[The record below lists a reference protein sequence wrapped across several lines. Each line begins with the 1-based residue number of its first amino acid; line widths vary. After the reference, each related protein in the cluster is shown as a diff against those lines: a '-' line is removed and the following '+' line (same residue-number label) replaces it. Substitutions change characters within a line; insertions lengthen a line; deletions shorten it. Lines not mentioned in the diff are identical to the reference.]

1 MWYSIRMLSKNKKRL
16 KLKNPKCPQC
26 GSLLKIHDY
35 YGPKKAVRYAC
46 PNQNCE
52 LKTISE
58 NTLLKKQFYKCKYEL
73 IYNVLIRLID
83 EKKSLMESILS
94 KGMID
99 QGIVEECIKELL
111 RHSNKHCLDD
121 AFTAIPMTFE
131 DVTKIYKNYE
141 LPYPFIVLFPTR
153 HKELY
158 TCIVHKPS
166 LPMTNNDHNS
176 KYYDLLFG
184 VQKDPLH
191 KE

>member
-1 MWYSIRMLSKNKKRL
+1 MLSKNKKRL
-16 KLKNPKCPQC
+16 ELKNPKCPQC
-26 GSLLKIHDY
+26 GFSLKIHDY
-35 YGPKKAVRYAC
+35 YGPNKTVRYAC

-83 EKKSLMESILS
+83 EKKLLKKTILS

-131 DVTKIYKNYE
+131 DVKNIYEKYE
-141 LPYPFIVLFPTR
+141 LSYPFIVLFPTW

-158 TCIVHKPS
+158 TCIVHKHS
-166 LPMTNNDHNS
+166 LPIINDDHKR
-176 KYYDLLFG
+176 KYYDLLAG
-184 VQKDPLH
+184 VQIDPLH

>member
-1 MWYSIRMLSKNKKRL
+1 MLSKNKKRL

-83 EKKSLMESILS
+83 EKKLLKKTILS

-111 RHSNKHCLDD
+111 RHSNKHCLFQINVSHSIIRFCRKCS
-121 AFTAIPMTFE
+121 AFIFCRR
-131 DVTKIYKNYE
+131 
-141 LPYPFIVLFPTR
+141 R
-153 HKELY
+153 HKTTICFWCFRVRVIGILR
-158 TCIVHKPS
+158 
-166 LPMTNNDHNS
+166 L
-176 KYYDLLFG
+176 
-184 VQKDPLH
+184 
-191 KE
+191 